1 MKLIVKYRTIVL
13 NCYVHFMDSHVGV
26 TTFELLTKLADVIT
40 SSHCQLFEEKIF
52 LHVFTRK
59 TSSNNQGAVSFLFW
73 IVSDIYLIFA
83 NI

>member
-1 MKLIVKYRTIVL
+1 M
-13 NCYVHFMDSHVGV
+13 GV
-26 TTFELLTKLADVIT
+26 TIFELLTKLTDVIT
-40 SSHCQLFEEKIF
+40 EEKIF
-52 LHVFTRK
+52 LRVFTRK